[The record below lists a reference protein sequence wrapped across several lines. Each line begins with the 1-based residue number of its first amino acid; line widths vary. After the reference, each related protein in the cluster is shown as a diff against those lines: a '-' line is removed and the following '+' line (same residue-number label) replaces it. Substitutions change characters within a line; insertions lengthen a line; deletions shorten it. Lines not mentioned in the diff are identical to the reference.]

1 MDPIEPHT
9 PPAAA
14 DPGAGRAAAA
24 LALTQPRILVPLD
37 FSEASEAALHYAIAL
52 ARELHGHLVLLH
64 AIEPL
69 PYPFDLPYLAQE
81 SAPPVQP
88 ARRHLLAVATRSVPA
103 ELMEET
109 SVEVGIPFQVICDA
123 ARTLD
128 CDLIVLATHGYGG
141 LKHVLLGSTAERV
154 VRHAHCPVLTVRTP
168 PAGGR
173 PESPDT

>member
-1 MDPIEPHT
+1 MDPTEPDTH
-9 PPAAA
+9 PAAQEA
-14 DPGAGRAAAA
+14 GAGRAAAA
-24 LALTQPRILVPLD
+24 AALVEPRILVPLD
-37 FSEASEAALHYAIAL
+37 FSEPSEAALHYAVAL

-81 SAPPVQP
+81 TAPPVQP
-88 ARRHLLAVATRSVPA
+88 ARKHLAAIAARSVPA
-103 ELMEET
+103 ELLEET
-109 SVEVGIPFQVICDA
+109 SVEVGVAYQVICDA
-123 ARTLD
+123 AREME

-168 PAGGR
+168 AAEGAR
-173 PESPDT
+173 ASARS